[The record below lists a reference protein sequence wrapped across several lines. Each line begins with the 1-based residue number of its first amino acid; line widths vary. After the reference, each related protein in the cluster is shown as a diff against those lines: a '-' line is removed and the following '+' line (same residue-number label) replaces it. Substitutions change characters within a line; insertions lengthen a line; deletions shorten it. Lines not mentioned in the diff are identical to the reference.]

1 MPRAIEMRVP
11 NPFKPGTGGLPPY
24 FAGRE
29 TERSLLLE
37 LFEDLR
43 AGSPPARPVIFYG
56 PRGNGK
62 TALLKWAR
70 QKIEADGGLEGTW
83 LTPDKI
89 PTTERLA
96 SELLPDSWMERL
108 APTNISVA
116 GVGVGFRESDRPR
129 RLAVALEARAKA
141 QPLVLFLDE
150 AHMIDPEVG
159 RLLLNAAQDAT
170 GSAPFLLVL
179 AGTPD
184 IEDGLRGIGASFWHR
199 AEICPLGRLD
209 SEAAAEAIRRPLA
222 DHEISIESEALERIV
237 RESHGYPYFVQLWG
251 RAVWKRAAPSPD
263 GNRRVTAAVAEA
275 AAGDFKTTQERYYW
289 LRFNELDEAD
299 LLPAAREV
307 ALAFRGTE
315 LLPHGGLREAVRRA
329 TGKGVGPDEKAAAR
343 ALRHLDLVWLSGSKR
358 GWEPGIPSLMDFI
371 LEHAPVPTG

>member
-1 MPRAIEMRVP
+1 M
-11 NPFKPGTGGLPPY
+11 PPY
-24 FAGRE
+24 LAGRE
-29 TERSLLLE
+29 SEQELLQE
-37 LFEDLR
+37 LFEGLR
-43 AGSPPARPVIFYG
+43 AGVPPNGPLVFYG

-62 TALLKWAR
+62 TALLGWTA
-70 QKIEADGGLEGTW
+70 QQIEAEEGLDGTW
-83 LTPDKI
+83 LTPDEI
-89 PTTERLA
+89 PTPDTLA
-96 SELLPDSWMERL
+96 SELLPDSWMQRL
-108 APTNISVA
+108 APANISVA

-129 RLAVALEARAKA
+129 RLAVAIEARAKA
-141 QPLVLFLDE
+141 RPFVLFLDE

-159 RLLLNAAQDAT
+159 RVLLNAAQKAT
-170 GSAPFLLVL
+170 RLAPFLLVL

-184 IEDGLRGIGASFWHR
+184 LEDGLRGIGASFWHR
-199 AEICPLGRLD
+199 ADIHPLGRLD
-209 SEAAAEAIRRPLA
+209 SEAAAEAVRRPLA
-222 DHEISIESEALERIV
+222 DDGISIESEALERIV

-263 GNRRVTAAVAEA
+263 GNRWVTAAVVEA
-275 AAGDFKTTQERYYW
+275 AAGEFKTTQERYYW
-289 LRFNELDEAD
+289 LRVNELDEAD

-371 LEHAPVPTG
+371 REHAPAPTA